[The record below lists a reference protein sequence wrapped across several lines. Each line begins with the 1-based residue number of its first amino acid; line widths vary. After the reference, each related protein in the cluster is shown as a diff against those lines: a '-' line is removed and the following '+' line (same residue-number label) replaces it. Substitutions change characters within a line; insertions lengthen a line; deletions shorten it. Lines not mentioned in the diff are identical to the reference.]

1 MLFTPDPRQKV
12 RIALDML
19 FPQQWLAE
27 RAKSDPFAGMNGN
40 TKENEMGKTNYQIQK
55 EVCLSLSPTR
65 KAKKRKS
72 NSPTRYRRSSS
83 GSP

>member
-55 EVCLSLSPTR
+55 EVCLSLSNQ
-65 KAKKRKS
+65 KS
-72 NSPTRYRRSSS
+72 QKTKE
-83 GSP
+83 